1 MTRARILQEV
11 RQIRVEEL
19 HERRQRRTLTMAEAT
34 ERQGVTERTCRR
46 WSNRYDAEGVEG
58 LQDRRLGR
66 PSVRAVSADE
76 ALRMLTCTALKTQY
90 WLQIW
95 SGREDLAFG
104 PADSLSVARNTAT
117 FSF

>member
-46 WSNRYDAEGVEG
+46 WSNRYDA
-58 LQDRRLGR
+58 
-66 PSVRAVSADE
+66 
-76 ALRMLTCTALKTQY
+76 
-90 WLQIW
+90 
-95 SGREDLAFG
+95 
-104 PADSLSVARNTAT
+104 
-117 FSF
+117 